1 MTRNLQTSKKIK
13 SLYWY
18 GIRAKMKK
26 VFGYIFIIIGIVI
39 GLSYFKEDTIGSLI
53 ITGILVVIGIFL
65 IIWGNGDLM
74 DYEYQLKKG
83 DYLK

>member
-18 GIRAKMKK
+18 GVLAKLKK
-26 VFGYIFIIIGIVI
+26 TAGAFFIISGII
-39 GLSYFKEDTIGSLI
+39 TGLMSFKENIIASLI
-53 ITGILVVIGIFL
+53 ITGIFVMIGVFL
-65 IIWGNGDLM
+65 IIIANGDLT
-74 DYEYQLKKG
+74 DYKYQLKKG